1 MISFQEVTK
10 AYDSD
15 KAALENVSFEIEQG
29 EFVSLVGKSGAG
41 KTTVIRLLMAEER
54 PTSGKVLFEG
64 KNVAEISSSRLPEF
78 RREIGAIF
86 QDYKL
91 LPFKT
96 VHENVAYVMEVMG
109 AEDKDIERDVGEVL
123 EIVDLEDRKNAFP
136 VQLSGGEKQRVAIA
150 RALIHRPRV
159 LVADEPTGNLDPY
172 HTEDIVRILR
182 NINKLGT
189 TVLLATHDKGVV
201 DKLGKRVIT
210 LDEGR
215 VVRDEEKGKF
225 ILS

>member
-1 MISFQEVTK
+1 
-10 AYDSD
+10 
-15 KAALENVSFEIEQG
+15 
-29 EFVSLVGKSGAG
+29 
-41 KTTVIRLLMAEER
+41 
-54 PTSGKVLFEG
+54 
-64 KNVAEISSSRLPEF
+64 
-78 RREIGAIF
+78 
-86 QDYKL
+86 
-91 LPFKT
+91 
-96 VHENVAYVMEVMG
+96 
-109 AEDKDIERDVGEVL
+109 DKDIERDVGEVL

-136 VQLSGGEKQRVAIA
+136 AQLSGGEKQRVAIA

>member
-96 VHENVAYVMEVMG
+96 VHENVA
-109 AEDKDIERDVGEVL
+109 
-123 EIVDLEDRKNAFP
+123 
-136 VQLSGGEKQRVAIA
+136 
-150 RALIHRPRV
+150 
-159 LVADEPTGNLDPY
+159 
-172 HTEDIVRILR
+172 
-182 NINKLGT
+182 
-189 TVLLATHDKGVV
+189 
-201 DKLGKRVIT
+201 
-210 LDEGR
+210 
-215 VVRDEEKGKF
+215 
-225 ILS
+225 